1 MKRML
6 ELSLWMILLTS
17 IEAVALS
24 LLRIGGPLNLIASS
38 CIFAIAVVPLLSKAL
53 EYEGIGMVNFI
64 WNIFSTLIMFALGV
78 YLFSEK
84 ITAVKTIGILVAFL
98 GIGIIVFAD
107 DYQM

>member
-1 MKRML
+1 ML
-6 ELSLWMILLTS
+6 ELSMWMILLTS
-17 IEAVALS
+17 IEAVALT
-24 LLRIGGPLNLIASS
+24 LLRIGGLYNLIISS
-38 CIFAIAVVPLLSKAL
+38 AIFAFAVVPLLSKAL

-78 YLFSEK
+78 YMFSEK

-107 DYQM
+107 DYQI